1 MLTTN
6 ATENKGAADK
16 GTGENKSMVSEKPS
30 AAEGHWFWKYVYENR
45 KVYYQVIMA
54 SVLIN
59 IFALVS
65 SLYIMTVYDRVI
77 PNNAIASLIT
87 LTIIVVIVMGFDFTL
102 KILRGLFVDHA
113 SSQIDRRVSA
123 DLFHKISSHS
133 VKISKQATGAV
144 ANTVRDFEL
153 LKEVIGSASFTVFAD
168 LPFVFLFIVVLF
180 YIGGPVAVV
189 PALIVPI
196 VIIFGLILQPLMRRL
211 SEMSAAQ
218 GKSKQGV
225 MVELL
230 SMLETVKTIRGIS
243 IIRNRWY
250 QGVINQGTSQ
260 RRSRFTTQLATHFT
274 QLGQQASQVGIVV
287 WGVFLIASGD
297 LTMGQLIACVILS
310 GRTLAPLGQ
319 ITGLLGRFNQA
330 VTAYKGLSEVMNT
343 ITEEEAQAEQVK
355 REKLDGNIS
364 FKGVSLMYEGR
375 NEPTLKE
382 CNFNIK
388 PGERVAVLGRIGS
401 GKSTMLGLISGIQQ
415 ATTGAVMLDNT
426 DIRNM
431 RHEDIRK
438 NVGIVLQ
445 NPMLFSGTVRENLL
459 MGNPDASDEDLLK
472 AAEMS
477 GASAF
482 IGMLPNGFDFVLS
495 ERGQELS
502 AGMRQSIAI
511 ARAMIGNP
519 SIYLMDEPTSSM
531 DSNTEV
537 ALVRQLDQATKGKTT
552 IFVTHRGPL
561 VNIADRIMVVEAG
574 QIVIDGPRD
583 AVLNKLK
590 EAASK
595 AAQSSGANNE

>member
-1 MLTTN
+1 
-6 ATENKGAADK
+6 
-16 GTGENKSMVSEKPS
+16 
-30 AAEGHWFWKYVYENR
+30 
-45 KVYYQVIMA
+45 
-54 SVLIN
+54 
-59 IFALVS
+59 
-65 SLYIMTVYDRVI
+65 
-77 PNNAIASLIT
+77 
-87 LTIIVVIVMGFDFTL
+87 
-102 KILRGLFVDHA
+102 
-113 SSQIDRRVSA
+113 
-123 DLFHKISSHS
+123 
-133 VKISKQATGAV
+133 
-144 ANTVRDFEL
+144 
-153 LKEVIGSASFTVFAD
+153 
-168 LPFVFLFIVVLF
+168 
-180 YIGGPVAVV
+180 
-189 PALIVPI
+189 
-196 VIIFGLILQPLMRRL
+196 
-211 SEMSAAQ
+211 
-218 GKSKQGV
+218 
-225 MVELL
+225 
-230 SMLETVKTIRGIS
+230 
-243 IIRNRWY
+243 
-250 QGVINQGTSQ
+250 
-260 RRSRFTTQLATHFT
+260 
-274 QLGQQASQVGIVV
+274 
-287 WGVFLIASGD
+287 
-297 LTMGQLIACVILS
+297 
-310 GRTLAPLGQ
+310 
-319 ITGLLGRFNQA
+319 
-330 VTAYKGLSEVMNT
+330 
-343 ITEEEAQAEQVK
+343 
-355 REKLDGNIS
+355 
-364 FKGVSLMYEGR
+364 
-375 NEPTLKE
+375 
-382 CNFNIK
+382 
-388 PGERVAVLGRIGS
+388 
-401 GKSTMLGLISGIQQ
+401 
-415 ATTGAVMLDNT
+415 MLDNT